1 MMSGGD
7 DMAKNRL
14 RNAAVKIGSAV
25 GRIDGVAHKAA
36 LRAAQAAHVA
46 RQELIDLEKQVDALK
61 RQLKKSA
68 KRLRSALK

>member
-25 GRIDGVAHKAA
+25 GRIDGAAHKAA